1 MLDTVLYAFVQ
12 SDRMGQ
18 IIVIGLIGFSTYA
31 WCIMLQ
37 KIFSLVEIRKFCQ
50 QFRRAF
56 EAANYSPLAMAN
68 TLAQFNGPLKEMCSA
83 GLEELKNILQ
93 RDGGGQWIS
102 FRHCLLS
109 RKLTSDEID
118 KIRSTMNRIMS
129 SHTLQMED
137 RMSTLGT
144 IVAMSPMMGLFGTVW
159 GVMLTFIGI
168 ARAGRPDL
176 MAIAPGISGA
186 LLTTVA
192 GLMVAIPS
200 LTGNN
205 YIMFLL
211 QTIDVSMETFCEDF
225 ITSLRLEETKLPQD
239 IGRGSAAAESPF
251 HGEA

>member
-1 MLDTVLYAFVQ
+1 MLDTVIYAFVQ
-12 SDRMGQ
+12 SDLMGQ
-18 IIVIGLIGFSTYA
+18 IIVIALVGFSMYA

-37 KIFSLVEIRKFCQ
+37 KFFDLQEIRKSCQ

-68 TLAQFNGPLKEMCSA
+68 TLGQFKGPLKEMCSA
-83 GLEELKNILQ
+83 GLEELKLILQ
-93 RDGGGQWIS
+93 RDGGGYALS

-109 RKLTSDEID
+109 RKLTVDEID
-118 KIRSTMNRIMS
+118 KIRSTMNRVMS
-129 SHTLQMED
+129 SHLLQMEE

-144 IVAMSPMMGLFGTVW
+144 IVAMSPMLGLFGTVW

-168 ARAGRPDL
+168 AKVGRPDL

-200 LTGNN
+200 VIGNN
-205 YIMFLL
+205 YILFLL
-211 QTIDVSMETFCEDF
+211 QTIEVSMDTFCEDF
-225 ITSLRLEETKLPQD
+225 ITSLRLEETNLPQEFS
-239 IGRGSAAAESPF
+239 GGKPGAAAPVQ
-251 HGEA
+251 GEA